1 MQRLITASG
10 LSVLVLASALVV
22 TPALGQ
28 QATVYKWVDDQGVP
42 HYSDQPPANAASEA
56 LPIRYRRTDRSTVQA
71 RVKAN
76 ENQEDAANPREGQ
89 QDADETAGDGAD
101 AATTDREKNLAQ
113 RAATCK
119 KAQERV
125 ANYNQAQKLYKPGP
139 NGDRIYLT
147 DEELD
152 AERADA
158 ERVMEEWCSEE

>member
-42 HYSDQPPANAASEA
+42 HYSDQPPVNATSEA
-56 LPIRYRRTDRSTVQA
+56 LPIRYRRTDKSAVQA
-71 RVKAN
+71 RTRAD
-76 ENQEDAANPREGQ
+76 EPQDAANPPEGQ
-89 QDADETAGDGAD
+89 QDADDTADDATD

-158 ERVMEEWCSEE
+158 QRVMEEWCSEE